1 MRLAERC
8 FQFLVLGFEFV
19 LPTRHSPS
27 ALFEA
32 ERPASRNSRFQLWID
47 CSDTPFLRPASAAV
61 ESPRN
66 TASTMRTLSS
76 VVFFDGLARGLSSFW
91 TQTRT

>member
-1 MRLAERC
+1 MRLAERG
-8 FQFLVLGFEFV
+8 FQFLVLSFEFM
-19 LPTRHSPS
+19 LTTRRSPS
-27 ALFEA
+27 ALLEA
-32 ERPASRNSRFQLWID
+32 GAPDSRNSRFQLWID

-76 VVFFDGLARGLSSFW
+76 VVFFDGLATGLSSFG